1 MGTDATAT
9 PLATQPLSDLPADAS
24 PYTTERTVRTGD
36 VDNNQRLRLDGI
48 ARYLQDIGTDNLAA
62 VDAIGTDPL
71 WIVRRTVIDVH
82 RPARYPQHLRLRR
95 WCDALST
102 RWANVRVRMD
112 EIEPDGEGALIDT
125 AGFWIDISPTSG
137 APTRISDPLFEHMAR
152 YAHDTRLRWRAWLSP
167 DAGGTDHAAPFP
179 LRVTDIDPFDHV
191 NNATYWHGVEEHL
204 AERSDLQDG
213 PYRAVVEHLRP
224 VVAGDELIIRTR
236 HEDDALSLW
245 FTVGDEV
252 RAVARVARATVT
264 KAAGATVT
272 KPAGATVTK
281 PAGATVPTPG
291 RSDIAAPSG
300 NGSEHLRWDA

>member
-1 MGTDATAT
+1 MGTDTTAT
-9 PLATQPLSDLPADAS
+9 PRWTQPLCELPANAS

-62 VDAIGTDPL
+62 VDATRTDPL

-82 RPARYPQHLRLRR
+82 RPARYPQQLRLRR

-112 EIEPDGEGALIDT
+112 GVEPDGEGSLIET

-137 APTRISDPLFEHMAR
+137 TPTRISDPLFEHMSR
-152 YAHDTRLRWRAWLSP
+152 HAHDTRLRWHAWLSP
-167 DAGGTDHAAPFP
+167 DPTDADHTATPFP

-204 AERSDLQDG
+204 AERGDLQEG
-213 PYRAVVEHLRP
+213 PYRAIVEHLRP
-224 VVAGDELIIRTR
+224 VVAGDDLTIRAH
-236 HEDDALSLW
+236 HEPDALSLW
-245 FTVGDEV
+245 FTVDDQV
-252 RAVARVARATVT
+252 RAVARVARSTT
-264 KAAGATVT
+264 S
-272 KPAGATVTK
+272 
-281 PAGATVPTPG
+281 TPG
-291 RSDIAAPSG
+291 RSDIGAPAADEP
-300 NGSEHLRWDA
+300 EHLRWDA

>member
-1 MGTDATAT
+1 MRIDTTTT
-9 PLATQPLSDLPADAS
+9 PSWTQPLGALPADAS

-62 VDAIGTDPL
+62 VDATGTDPL

-112 EIEPDGEGALIDT
+112 ENDPDGEGALIET

-137 APTRISDPLFEHMAR
+137 APTRISDPLFEHMSRHAR
-152 YAHDTRLRWRAWLSP
+152 DTRLRWHAWLSP
-167 DAGGTDHAAPFP
+167 EPTGTNHDATPFP

-191 NNATYWHGVEEHL
+191 NNTTYWHGVEEHL
-204 AERSDLQDG
+204 AGRSDLQDG
-213 PYRAVVEHLRP
+213 PYRAIVEHLRP
-224 VVAGDELIIRTR
+224 VVAGENLTIRTH
-236 HEDDALSLW
+236 HEDDALTLW
-245 FTVGDEV
+245 FTVDDHV
-252 RAVARVARATVT
+252 RAVARVARATAPTPPVS
-264 KAAGATVT
+264 AGA
-272 KPAGATVTK
+272 
-281 PAGATVPTPG
+281 
-291 RSDIAAPSG
+291 AAADDDPEPLS
-300 NGSEHLRWDA
+300 WDS